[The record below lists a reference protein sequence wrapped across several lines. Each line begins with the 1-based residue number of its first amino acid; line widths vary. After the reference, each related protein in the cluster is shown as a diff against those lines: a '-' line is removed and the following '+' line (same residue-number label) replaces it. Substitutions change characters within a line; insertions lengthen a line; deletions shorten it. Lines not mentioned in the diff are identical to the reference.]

1 MNKTLCRHCF
11 ENGRGEQ
18 RYCSE
23 RRAYDAQITFN
34 RRMRAPLSHEPDLSV
49 PDAPDYADHWATGPI
64 GAGQRINQLP
74 GAAAWVRQT
83 YALLAQDGAT
93 YRRLRSALDRA
104 TVATIEPAAATA
116 RRQTRKAA

>member
-1 MNKTLCRHCF
+1 
-11 ENGRGEQ
+11 
-18 RYCSE
+18 
-23 RRAYDAQITFN
+23 
-34 RRMRAPLSHEPDLSV
+34 MRALLSHEPDLSV

-83 YALLAQDGAT
+83 YALLAQDGAP

-104 TVATIEPAAATA
+104 MVATIEPAAATA